1 MNIEKTKLDFP
12 ILSQKINGKDLVYLD
27 NSATSQKP
35 QIVIDSIAD
44 YYSNYNSNVHRG
56 IHTLAEKATE
66 KYEETRQKVANFINA
81 KSVNEII
88 FTKGTTES
96 LNFLSSSLGKNLQ
109 KDDEIILTEMEH
121 HSNIVPW
128 QFIAKGKGLII
139 KYIELNQDGTL
150 NIENLESLINK
161 KTKIISLLHV
171 SNVLGTIN
179 PVEKIIKRARLVN
192 PDIIAVVD
200 IAQSVPLMKVNVQKL
215 KADFVVFSAHKM
227 LGPTGVGVLWGKY
240 ELLQNLH
247 PFLGG
252 GSMIASVTKEK
263 TLFAEIP
270 QRFEA
275 GTPNIAGVIGFGT
288 AIDYINSVGIE
299 NIHKHEQD
307 LTIYAMEQI
316 KQLDFIEI
324 YGPNER
330 AGIIS
335 FNIKG
340 VHSHD
345 VSAVLD
351 NNGIAVRS
359 GHHCTDILHNKL
371 NINSTVRASF
381 YLYNNENDV
390 DQLVLGLKKVNKI
403 FK

>member
-1 MNIEKTKLDFP
+1 MNIVNAKNEFP

-35 QIVIDSIAD
+35 QVVIDSIVD
-44 YYSNYNSNVHRG
+44 YYTNYNSNVHRG

-66 KYEETRQKVANFINA
+66 KYEEVRQKVADFINA

-96 LNFLSSSLGKNLQ
+96 LNFLASSLGKNFQ

-128 QFIAKGKGLII
+128 QFIAKEKGLII
-139 KYIELNQDGTL
+139 KYIEVKPDGTL
-150 NIENLESLINK
+150 DIENLESLINK
-161 KTKIISLLHV
+161 KTKIISLIHV

-179 PVEKIIKRARLVN
+179 PVEKIIKRAKLIN
-192 PDIIAVVD
+192 PDIIAIVD
-200 IAQSVPLMKVNVQKL
+200 IAQSVPHMKVNVQKI

-240 ELLQNLH
+240 DLLEKLH

-288 AIDYINSVGIE
+288 AIDYINKIGIDE
-299 NIHKHEQD
+299 INSHEQH
-307 LTIYAMEQI
+307 LTKYAMEQI

-390 DQLVLGLKKVNKI
+390 EQLVLGLKKVNKI